1 MPTPYYNTTAPTPS
15 SKNNITDI
23 AVTYGIRD
31 FLLNKNLLPVYPM
44 ALSNSPGIA
53 RIGEP
58 ILDTMVGTGN
68 VVVPFGLPLETNGVL
83 RMEIAIIQ
91 NQFKNT
97 SSTAN
102 DLQVI
107 DYLPKL
113 SNPEYPNAS
122 YPQGIQSYPTKPTL
136 TVEQYGIQAKTVEA
150 GYRKKAGL
158 LNLYLDSDSQIDT
171 AAWFDQKPLPISQQ
185 IKGYLD
191 TYGGLNLG
199 GSPAIQASSVIGS
212 ILNGQGLG
220 LAKGGV
226 VTNYD
231 VRSSLAGRV
240 LGAAGLITDTK
251 LGTIGGQQL
260 ALALANNAAFNL
272 QQSALGALNVQDNVL
287 SLIKN
292 GTLAGFRPNYQITVP
307 SGLGGKVLDYTAKIL
322 GFTLP
327 KSYLDDSGSI
337 FLSESNSAN
346 IERANSMILNTG
358 KGQVAALIS
367 NVNANLIGTGQY
379 DNPDTSPFRSGYVPG
394 YKDNRGQDAINP
406 NLYAFYNSDKATI
419 YNFLVQTKG
428 IIPEISYNRSGMIK
442 EYGFTGPEENVG
454 VVNPYEVNVSNN
466 PSLKGD
472 LFSWGSDVGG
482 TVNSESSPFGGN
494 IVTPYVSEF
503 KKKNLL
509 AKTQMLFDDLGMK
522 NIVSGF
528 GDINPSMK
536 ATQIN
541 TVNGGGISKGS
552 AVLSGVKFTEDGYYT
567 GELDTPVNTY
577 CRTWTTK
584 LRYDAVTN
592 LIRSSGLNTTV
603 PYRFQTQNST
613 LDQYGFPKVAPY
625 VTDKISTVGG
635 KPTNYMFSI
644 ENLAWAD
651 KFYELLPVEIGPGD
665 LLTGKRGRIMW
676 FPPYNIQFSEN
687 AAVSWESN
695 NFIGRGETVYTYN
708 NTERSGQLSFSV
720 VVDHSSYIN
729 SFRGDKGP
737 DDNYVASFFAGCVEP
752 SQKFADKLTVTELSE
767 LSTKDITIPQQK
779 VLTPETAPNGFNF
792 YYPNDFADIKKTLE
806 PINGQI
812 YENGLSGTSKIDYE
826 VYNSPDYTGP
836 GFGIKSFVGGV
847 TSKTAWNDN
856 HNWGWNGW
864 FFGATKVGEVNFSGV
879 TDSAYMPALKTYLE
893 TKCPHCIVKITSYA
907 SPQGSATANK
917 TLADARTESMYNYLK
932 EKLFAGKPEPYITA
946 RLKKQPNYAI
956 TGGDCITGDN
966 TPTDTIP
973 CKVDRRTYVEFVY
986 DAKLHSDETVTP
998 DPIIKKQDQ
1007 RINTKITN
1015 RFYNEATYFEQLTDA
1030 DSFVFDRFR
1039 DKIKYFHPAFHSTT
1053 PEGLNSRLTFLH
1065 QCTRQGPTLESE
1077 NANNLAFG
1085 RPPVCILRIG
1095 DFYNTK
1101 IIIDSLA
1108 IDYEPLVWDINPEGV
1123 GVQPMIANVSLS
1135 FKFVGG
1141 SSLMGPINK
1150 LQNALSFNYY
1160 ANAHV
1165 YDVRADY
1172 IAKTEEKKF
1181 NKEGFGNDSDK
1192 DGTTAL
1198 KPYRLYNDFTGS
1210 MAPEIVRTETD
1221 IVNNT
1226 PEVDQIALN
1235 EDEGSDV
1242 VVPEPPTTTGEF
1254 TVDNISLLTD
1264 IFEVGKA
1271 KWLRATL
1278 RLKQDN
1284 SNVVIKPTKRYQVDL
1299 YLIHQM
1305 RPKNAWSTD
1314 SLLKICSS
1322 DLTDVGTGHETFM
1335 GSAVLTPEGLEI
1347 VDLGKKKVENYVGSG
1362 VVDIT
1367 HHYEVGSGESYSEIL
1382 NCINQHDGLIQCN
1395 INTPT
1400 KGQRYTVDSVGTSP
1414 DESLARKIA
1423 QSNAKINVLQAANQ
1437 TSGNVT
1443 EIDGGKDK
1451 TTKKDGVYTTKIT
1464 GYVGETEGK
1473 KNYDIDLGY
1482 RLKIVIKE
1490 QDGSGTKTL
1499 TQTKYTVFEN

>member
-1 MPTPYYNTTAPTPS
+1 MPTPYYNTTPPTPS

-44 ALSNSPGIA
+44 ALSNSPGNA

-83 RMEIAIIQ
+83 RMEIAVIQ

-97 SSTAN
+97 NSTAN

-113 SNPEYPNAS
+113 SNPEYPNAM
-122 YPQGIQSYPTKPTL
+122 YPQGTQSYPTKPTL

-150 GYRKKAGL
+150 GYRKKANL
-158 LNLYLDSDSQIDT
+158 LNLYLDADSQIDT

-191 TYGGLNLG
+191 TYGSLNLG

-358 KGQVAALIS
+358 KGQVAALIA

-379 DNPDTSPFRSGYVPG
+379 DNPDTSTFRSGYVPG

-454 VVNPYEVNVSNN
+454 VVNPYEVTISNN
-466 PSLKGD
+466 PNLKGNA
-472 LFSWGSDVGG
+472 FTWGSNVGG
-482 TVNSESSPFGGN
+482 TVNSENSPFGGN

-509 AKTQMLFDDLGMK
+509 AKTQMLFDDAGMR

-528 GDINPSMK
+528 GDINPSIK

-541 TVNGGGISKGS
+541 TTNGGGISKGS
-552 AVLSGVKFTEDGYYT
+552 AVLTGNKFTEDGYYT
-567 GELDTPVNTY
+567 GDLDTPVNTY

-592 LIRSSGLNTTV
+592 LIRSSGLNSMVNSDGT
-603 PYRFQTQNST
+603 PIYRFQTQNST
-613 LDQYGFPKVAPY
+613 LDQYGFPKIAPY
-625 VTDKISTVGG
+625 ITDSQKVGDP
-635 KPTNYMFSI
+635 KNFMFSI
-644 ENLAWAD
+644 ENLAWAGNG
-651 KFYELLPVEIGPGD
+651 FENLLPVEQGPGD
-665 LLTGKRGRIMW
+665 LVSGKRGRIMW

-708 NTERSGQLSFSV
+708 NTERSGQLSFSI
-720 VVDHSSYIN
+720 VVDHSSYTN
-729 SFRGDKGP
+729 SFRGSKGP

-752 SQKFADKLTVTELSE
+752 SPKFADKLSVTELSE
-767 LSTKDITIPQQK
+767 LSTRDIPTPQQ
-779 VLTPETAPNGFNF
+779 VTVTPELPPPSFDIYF
-792 YYPNDFADIKKTLE
+792 PNDNDSVVS
-806 PINGQI
+806 N
-812 YENGLSGTSKIDYE
+812 YENGKCGTTPIDYT
-826 VYNSPDYTGP
+826 VYYSGCGIGTYP
-836 GFGIKSFVGGV
+836 GTF
-847 TSKTAWNDN
+847 TSSGKTSWNDN
-856 HNWGWNGW
+856 YNWGLNGENNEIIIDNVPYKGLLDPL
-864 FFGATKVGEVNFSGV
+864 FI
-879 TDSAYMPALKTYLE
+879 PALNDYLVQ
-893 TKCPHCIVKITSYA
+893 KCPHCVVEVAGYA
-907 SPQGSATANK
+907 SAQGKASVNQK
-917 TLADARTESMYNYLK
+917 LADARANSVIATLSAQLFLGLDITDDERKKRFKKLK
-932 EKLFAGKPEPYITA
+932 SVEITNSECV
-946 RLKKQPNYAI
+946 KD
-956 TGGDCITGDN
+956 G
-966 TPTDTIP
+966 PTDSVA
-973 CKVDRRTYVEFVY
+973 CKRDRKAVVNFRF
-986 DAKLHSDETVTP
+986 DESLLPKSEIGPKEV
-998 DPIIKKQDQ
+998 IKKQAVN
-1007 RINTKITN
+1007 INSKITN
-1015 RFYNEATYFEQLTDA
+1015 RFYNEGTYFEQLTDA

-1065 QCTRQGPTLESE
+1065 QCTRQGPTMESKD
-1077 NANNLAFG
+1077 ANNLAFG
-1085 RPPVCILRIG
+1085 IPPVCILRIG

-1101 IIIDSLA
+1101 IVIDSLA
-1108 IDYEPLVWDINPEGV
+1108 IDYEPIVWDLNPEGV

-1135 FKFVGG
+1135 FKFIGG
-1141 SSLMGPINK
+1141 STLMGPINK

-1165 YDVRADY
+1165 YDPRADY
-1172 IAKTEEKKF
+1172 IAKDEHSQYHKDMVAKGATKDFDSYSIFEGMKSGYGKPIVEK
-1181 NKEGFGNDSDK
+1181 
-1192 DGTTAL
+1192 TQ
-1198 KPYRLYNDFTGS
+1198 
-1210 MAPEIVRTETD
+1210 TD
-1221 IVNNT
+1221 IENGAASENQVTQNET
-1226 PEVDQIALN
+1226 EIAGN
-1235 EDEGSDV
+1235 A
-1242 VVPEPPTTTGEF
+1242 VPPPSTATTSEF
-1254 TVDNISLLTD
+1254 TVDNVSLLTET
-1264 IFEVGKA
+1264 FEVGKA
-1271 KWLRATL
+1271 KWLRSSL

-1299 YLIHQM
+1299 YMIHQM
-1305 RPKNAWSTD
+1305 QPKDGWNTD

-1322 DLTDVGTGHETFM
+1322 DLVDIGTQEIFM

-1362 VVDIT
+1362 VVDIWF
-1367 HHYEVGSGESYSEIL
+1367 HYETGSGQSYRELL
-1382 NCINQHDGLIQCN
+1382 NCINQSYGLIQCN

-1400 KGQRYTVDSVGTSP
+1400 KGGRYTVDSVGTSP

-1482 RLKIVIKE
+1482 RLKVVIKE

-1499 TQTKYTVFEN
+1499 TQTKYIVYDN